1 MGGANRRQRQ
11 LEEFGWPRSF
21 REIQS
26 RRISTKKGMLNDLFF
41 ARSQMGMSLAFH
53 IIFAVIGMAMP
64 LLMVVS
70 EGCYLW
76 SRNPIYIEL
85 SKRWAAGTTILFAV
99 GAVSGTVLSFELGL
113 LWPKFM
119 EYAGAIIGMPFSLEG
134 FAFFTEAIF
143 LGIYLYG
150 WNRVPPVLHWL
161 AGIVVAVSGVLSAIF
176 VVLANAWMNA
186 PAGFD
191 VVNGQPVNINP
202 IAAVFNPASLHETIH
217 MVLAAYVATSF
228 LVAGIHAFF
237 LLRDPQSV
245 FHRASC
251 SIALIVACVSIPL
264 QMVSGDFAAREV
276 AKLEPPKLAAMEA
289 HYKTGTGVPLM
300 IGGIPNDD
308 TGKVS
313 YALQI
318 PYGLSMLVGYSPQTK
333 VVGLEDFPRDQWP
346 NVRLVHPSFDIMVGT
361 GSALLAVAVWVVW
374 IWWRTRRLPDNK
386 WLLRALVGCAPLGF
400 IAVETGWFVTEL
412 GRQPWIIYGVM
423 RTRDAVTPM
432 PGLFVPFTTFTVV
445 YLLLGV
451 IVIFLLRRQFL
462 ETRPRWIKKDLF
474 KKETVSNA

>member
-1 MGGANRRQRQ
+1 
-11 LEEFGWPRSF
+11 
-21 REIQS
+21 
-26 RRISTKKGMLNDLFF
+26 LNDLFF

-64 LLMVVS
+64 LLMAVS

-76 SRNPIYIEL
+76 TKKPIFLEL

-119 EYAGAIIGMPFSLEG
+119 QYAGAIIGMPFSLEG

-150 WNRVPPVLHWL
+150 WNRVSPVLHWL
-161 AGIVVAVSGVLSAIF
+161 AGIVVAVSGVLSAVF
-176 VVLANAWMNA
+176 VVLANSWMNA
-186 PAGFD
+186 PTGFD
-191 VVNGQPVNINP
+191 IVNGQPVNINP
-202 IAAVFNPASLHETIH
+202 IAAMLNPASLHETIH
-217 MVLAAYVATSF
+217 MVLAAYVATAF

-237 LLRDPQSV
+237 LLRDRQSV

-251 SIALIVACVSIPL
+251 SIALVVACVSIPL
-264 QMVSGDFAAREV
+264 QMLSGDFAAREV

-289 HYKTGTGVPLM
+289 HYQTGTGVPLVV
-300 IGGIPNDD
+300 GGIPDD
-308 TGKVS
+308 ATKTVKYG
-313 YALQI
+313 LQI
-318 PYGLSMLVGYSPQTK
+318 PYGLSLLIGYNPETK

-346 NVRLVHPSFDIMVGT
+346 NVRLVHWSFDIMVGA
-361 GSALLAVAVWVVW
+361 GSAMLAVAAWVAW

-386 WLLRALVGCAPLGF
+386 WLLRALVCCAPLGF

-412 GRQPWIIYGVM
+412 GRQPWIIYGFM

-432 PGLFVPFTTFTVV
+432 PGLFVPFTTFTIV
-445 YLLLGV
+445 YLLLAV
-451 IVIFLLRRQFL
+451 IVIFLLRRQFM
-462 ETRPRWIKKDLF
+462 ETHPRWIETI
-474 KKETVSNA
+474 KKEPVSHA

>member
-1 MGGANRRQRQ
+1 M
-11 LEEFGWPRSF
+11 
-21 REIQS
+21 
-26 RRISTKKGMLNDLFF
+26 NDLFF

-53 IIFAVIGMAMP
+53 IVFAVIGMAMP
-64 LLMVVS
+64 LLMAVS
-70 EGCYLW
+70 EGCYMWTKKPVFL
-76 SRNPIYIEL
+76 EL

-119 EYAGAIIGMPFSLEG
+119 QYAGGIIGMPFSFEG

-150 WNRVPPVLHWL
+150 WNRISPVLHWL
-161 AGIVVAVSGVLSAIF
+161 AGIVVAISGVLSALF

-191 VVNGQPVNINP
+191 VVNGQPANINP
-202 IAAVFNPASLHETIH
+202 IAAMLNPASLHETIH

-228 LVAGIHAFF
+228 LAAGIHAFF
-237 LLRDPQSV
+237 LLRDPLSA

-251 SIALIVACVSIPL
+251 SIALVVACVSIPL
-264 QMVSGDFAAREV
+264 QMLSGDFAAREV

-289 HYKTGTGVPLM
+289 HYRTSTGAPLVV
-300 IGGIPNDD
+300 GGIPDD
-308 TGKVS
+308 ATQTVNFG
-313 YALQI
+313 LQI
-318 PYGLSMLVGYSPQTK
+318 PFGLSLLVGENPETK

-346 NVRLVHPSFDIMVGT
+346 NVRLVHWSFDIMVGT
-361 GSALLAVAVWVVW
+361 GCAMLAMAVLVVW

-386 WLLRALVGCAPLGF
+386 WLLRGLVGCSPLGF

-412 GRQPWIIYGVM
+412 GRQPWVIYGVM

-432 PGLFVPFTTFTVV
+432 PGLVVPFATFTVV
-445 YLLLGV
+445 YLLLAV
-451 IVIFLLRRQFL
+451 IVVFLLRRQFM
-462 ETRPRWIKKDLF
+462 ETRPNWIKREPVLQH
-474 KKETVSNA
+474 

>member
-1 MGGANRRQRQ
+1 
-11 LEEFGWPRSF
+11 
-21 REIQS
+21 
-26 RRISTKKGMLNDLFF
+26 LNDLFF

-76 SRNPIYIEL
+76 TRNPIYMEL

-99 GAVSGTVLSFELGL
+99 GAVSGTVLSFELCL
-113 LWPKFM
+113 LWTKFM

-202 IAAVFNPASLHETIH
+202 IAAMFNPASLHETIH
-217 MVLAAYVATSF
+217 MVLAAYVATAF
-228 LVAGIHAFF
+228 LVAGIHSFF
-237 LLRDPQSV
+237 LLREPQSV

-264 QMVSGDFAAREV
+264 QMFSGDFAAREV

-289 HYKTGTGVPLM
+289 HYKTGTGVPLVV
-300 IGGIPNDD
+300 GGIPNDD

-313 YALQI
+313 YAFQI
-318 PYGLSMLVGYSPQTK
+318 PYGLSMLVGYNPQTK

-346 NVRLVHPSFDIMVGT
+346 SVGLVHCAFDIMVGT
-361 GSALLAVAVWVVW
+361 GSAMLAVAVWVVW

-386 WLLRALVGCAPLGF
+386 WLLRALVCSAPLGF

-432 PGLFVPFTTFTVV
+432 PGLFVPFTTFTIV

-462 ETRPRWIKKDLF
+462 ETRPRWIKKDPF
-474 KKETVSNA
+474 KKETFSNA

>member
-1 MGGANRRQRQ
+1 
-11 LEEFGWPRSF
+11 
-21 REIQS
+21 
-26 RRISTKKGMLNDLFF
+26 LNDLFF

-64 LLMVVS
+64 LLMAVS

-76 SRNPIYIEL
+76 TKKPIFLEL

-119 EYAGAIIGMPFSLEG
+119 EYAGGIIGMPFSLEG

-161 AGIVVAVSGVLSAIF
+161 AGIVVAVSGVLSAVF
-176 VVLANAWMNA
+176 VVLANSWMNA
-186 PAGFD
+186 PTGFA
-191 VVNGQPVNINP
+191 VVNGQPTNIDP
-202 IAAVFNPASLHETIH
+202 IAAMLNPASLHGTIH
-217 MVLAAYVATSF
+217 MVLAAYVATAF
-228 LVAGIHAFF
+228 LTAGIHAFF
-237 LLRDPQSV
+237 LLRDPQNT

-251 SIALIVACVSIPL
+251 GIALVVACISIPL
-264 QMVSGDFAAREV
+264 QMLSGDFAAREV
-276 AKLEPPKLAAMEA
+276 AKLQPPKLAAMEA
-289 HYKTGTGVPLM
+289 HYQTGTGVPLV
-300 IGGIPNDD
+300 IGGIPNDA

-313 YALQI
+313 FALQI
-318 PYGLSMLVGYSPQTK
+318 PYGLSMLVGYNPQTK

-346 NVRLVHPSFDIMVGT
+346 NVPLVHWSFDIMVGA
-361 GSALLAVAVWVVW
+361 GSAMLAVAAWVALG
-374 IWWRTRRLPDNK
+374 WWRTRRLPVNK
-386 WLLRALVGCAPLGF
+386 WLLRALVCCSPLGF

-412 GRQPWIIYGVM
+412 GRQPWIIYGFM

-432 PGLFVPFTTFTVV
+432 PGLIVPFATFTTV
-445 YLLLGV
+445 YLLLAV
-451 IVIFLLRRQFL
+451 IVIFLLRRQFM
-462 ETRPRWIKKDLF
+462 ETRPHWIKREPF
-474 KKETVSNA
+474 KAEPV

>member
-1 MGGANRRQRQ
+1 M
-11 LEEFGWPRSF
+11 
-21 REIQS
+21 
-26 RRISTKKGMLNDLFF
+26 NDFFF

-64 LLMVVS
+64 LLMTVS

-76 SRNPIYIEL
+76 TKKPLFLEL

-119 EYAGAIIGMPFSLEG
+119 EYAGGIIGMPFSLEG

-150 WNRVPPVLHWL
+150 WNRIPPVLHWL
-161 AGIVVAVSGVLSAIF
+161 AGIVVAVSGVLSAVF

-202 IAAVFNPASLHETIH
+202 VAAMLNRASLHETIH
-217 MVLAAYVATSF
+217 MVLAAYVATGF

-237 LLRDPQSV
+237 LLRDPKSD

-251 SIALIVACVSIPL
+251 SIALVVACISIPL
-264 QMVSGDFAAREV
+264 QMVSGDFAAEEV
-276 AKLEPPKLAAMEA
+276 AKLQPTKLGAMEA
-289 HYKTGTGVPLM
+289 HYQTSTGAPLV
-300 IGGIPNDD
+300 IGGIPNDA
-308 TGKVS
+308 TGTVD
-313 YALQI
+313 YGLQI
-318 PYGLSMLVGYSPQTK
+318 PFGLSLLVGHNPGTE
-333 VVGLEDFPRDQWP
+333 VVGLEHFPRDQWP
-346 NVRLVHPSFDIMVGT
+346 NVRLVHWSFDIMVGT
-361 GSALLAVAVWVVW
+361 GSVMLAVAAWVAL

-386 WLLRALVGCAPLGF
+386 WLLRALVCCAPLGF

-412 GRQPWIIYGVM
+412 GRQPWIIYGFM

-432 PGLFVPFTTFTVV
+432 PGLVVPFTTFTTV
-445 YLLLGV
+445 YLLLAV
-451 IVIFLLRRQFL
+451 IVIFLLRRQFM
-462 ETRPRWIKKDLF
+462 ETHPRGIKK
-474 KKETVSNA
+474 ESVSHA

>member
-1 MGGANRRQRQ
+1 M
-11 LEEFGWPRSF
+11 
-21 REIQS
+21 
-26 RRISTKKGMLNDLFF
+26 NDLFF

-76 SRNPIYIEL
+76 TRNSIYMEL

-202 IAAVFNPASLHETIH
+202 IAAMFNPASLHETIH
-217 MVLAAYVATSF
+217 MVLAAYVATAF

-264 QMVSGDFAAREV
+264 QMFSGDFAAREV
-276 AKLEPPKLAAMEA
+276 ARLEPAKLAAMEA
-289 HYKTGTGVPLM
+289 HYQTGTGVPLVV
-300 IGGIPNDD
+300 GGIPDD
-308 TGKVS
+308 ATGKVNF
-313 YALQI
+313 ALQI
-318 PYGLSMLVGYSPQTK
+318 PYGLSMLVGYNPATK
-333 VVGLEDFPRDQWP
+333 VVGLDDFPRDQWP
-346 NVRLVHPSFDIMVGT
+346 NISLVHLSFDIMVGT
-361 GSALLAVAVWVVW
+361 GSAMFAVAAWVAWV
-374 IWWRTRRLPDNK
+374 WWRTRRLPDNK

-451 IVIFLLRRQFL
+451 MVIFLLRRQFL

-474 KKETVSNA
+474 RKEPVSNA

>member
-1 MGGANRRQRQ
+1 MTDG
-11 LEEFGWPRSF
+11 
-21 REIQS
+21 
-26 RRISTKKGMLNDLFF
+26 FF

-64 LLMVVS
+64 LLMAVS

-76 SRNPIYIEL
+76 TKKPIYLEL
-85 SKRWAAGTTILFAV
+85 SKRWAAGAAILFAV

-119 EYAGAIIGMPFSLEG
+119 HYAGGIIGMPFSLEG

-150 WNRVPPVLHWL
+150 WNRGSPVLHWL
-161 AGIVVAVSGVLSAIF
+161 AGIVVAVSGVLSAVF

-191 VVNGQPVNINP
+191 VVNGQPANINP
-202 IAAVFNPASLHETIH
+202 IAAMLNPASLHETIH
-217 MVLAAYVATSF
+217 MVLAAYVATAF
-228 LVAGIHAFF
+228 LAAGIHAFF

-251 SIALIVACVSIPL
+251 SIALVVACISIPL
-264 QMVSGDFAAREV
+264 QMLSGDFAAREV

-289 HYKTGTGVPLM
+289 HYQTSTGVPLVV
-300 IGGIPNDD
+300 GGIPDD
-308 TGKVS
+308 ATQTVS
-313 YALQI
+313 FGLQI
-318 PYGLSMLVGYSPQTK
+318 PFGLSLLVGENPETK

-346 NVRLVHPSFDIMVGT
+346 NVRLVHWSFGIMVGT
-361 GSALLAVAVWVVW
+361 RCAWLAVAALVAWL
-374 IWWRTRRLPDNK
+374 WWRTRRLPDNK
-386 WLLRALVGCAPLGF
+386 WLLRGLVCCSPLGF

-412 GRQPWIIYGVM
+412 GRQPWVIYGVM

-432 PGLFVPFTTFTVV
+432 PGLVVPFTTFTIV
-445 YLLLGV
+445 YLLLAV
-451 IVIFLLRRQFL
+451 IVIFLLRRQFM
-462 ETRPRWIKKDLF
+462 ETHPRWIKIS
-474 KKETVSNA
+474 KKEPVSRA

>member
-1 MGGANRRQRQ
+1 MYRRRRR
-11 LEEFGWPRSF
+11 LEEFGWPKSS

-76 SRNPIYIEL
+76 TRNPIYIEL

>member
-1 MGGANRRQRQ
+1 
-11 LEEFGWPRSF
+11 
-21 REIQS
+21 
-26 RRISTKKGMLNDLFF
+26 MLNDLFF
-41 ARSQMGMSLAFH
+41 ARSQMGMALAFH

-76 SRNPIYIEL
+76 TRNPIYMEL

-202 IAAVFNPASLHETIH
+202 IAAMFNPASLHETIH
-217 MVLAAYVATSF
+217 MVLAAYVATAF

-264 QMVSGDFAAREV
+264 QMLSGDFAAREV
-276 AKLEPPKLAAMEA
+276 ARLEPAKLAAMEA
-289 HYKTGTGVPLM
+289 HYQTGTGVPLVV
-300 IGGIPNDD
+300 GGIPDD
-308 TGKVS
+308 ATGKVNF
-313 YALQI
+313 ALQI
-318 PYGLSMLVGYSPQTK
+318 PYGLSMLVGYNPATK
-333 VVGLEDFPRDQWP
+333 VVGLDDFPRDQWP
-346 NVRLVHPSFDIMVGT
+346 NISLVHLSFDIMVGT
-361 GSALLAVAVWVVW
+361 GSALFAVAAWVAWV
-374 IWWRTRRLPDNK
+374 WWRTRRLPDNK

-462 ETRPRWIKKDLF
+462 ETRPRWTKKDLF
-474 KKETVSNA
+474 RKEPVSNA

>member
-1 MGGANRRQRQ
+1 
-11 LEEFGWPRSF
+11 
-21 REIQS
+21 
-26 RRISTKKGMLNDLFF
+26 
-41 ARSQMGMSLAFH
+41 
-53 IIFAVIGMAMP
+53 MA
-64 LLMVVS
+64 VS

-76 SRNPIYIEL
+76 TKKPVFLEL

-119 EYAGAIIGMPFSLEG
+119 QYAGGIIGMPFSFEG

-150 WNRVPPVLHWL
+150 WNRTSPVLHWL
-161 AGIVVAVSGVLSAIF
+161 AGIVVAVSGVLSAVF

-191 VVNGQPVNINP
+191 IVNGQPANINP
-202 IAAVFNPASLHETIH
+202 IAAMLNPASLHEAIH
-217 MVLAAYVATSF
+217 MVLAAYVATAF
-228 LVAGIHAFF
+228 LAAGIHAFF

-251 SIALIVACVSIPL
+251 SIALVVACVSIPL
-264 QMVSGDFAAREV
+264 QMLSGDFAAREV

-289 HYKTGTGVPLM
+289 HYQTSTGAPLVV
-300 IGGIPNDD
+300 GGIPDD
-308 TGKVS
+308 ATQTVS
-313 YALQI
+313 LGLQI
-318 PYGLSMLVGYSPQTK
+318 PFGLSLLVGENPQTK

-346 NVRLVHPSFDIMVGT
+346 NVRLVHWSFDIMVGT
-361 GSALLAVAVWVVW
+361 GCAMLAVAALVAWL
-374 IWWRTRRLPDNK
+374 WWRTRRLPDNK
-386 WLLRALVGCAPLGF
+386 WLLRGLVGCSPLGF

-432 PGLFVPFTTFTVV
+432 PGLVVPFTTFTLV
-445 YLLLGV
+445 YLLLAV
-451 IVIFLLRRQFL
+451 IVIFLLRRQFM
-462 ETRPRWIKKDLF
+462 ETRPKWIKTEPVLQH
-474 KKETVSNA
+474 